1 MADDGPLGMV
11 STFKSQK
18 LDVDT
23 VKGAW
28 RRKVNQ
34 YVLGLE
40 EQTIFGRR
48 SDSSAQRAI
57 ILATGGA
64 TDDGRRPLT
73 LVPAPI
79 IPSTLSNIVP
89 KYINVGLER
98 RVRKAL
104 WKGRVLPWMQ
114 IHEIV
119 IISLAMES

>member
-1 MADDGPLGMV
+1 MADNGPLRMV
-11 STFKSQK
+11 STYKSQK
-18 LDVDT
+18 LDGDT

-57 ILATGGA
+57 ILQQGE
-64 TDDGRRPLT
+64 RQQHRPYIL
-73 LVPAPI
+73 
-79 IPSTLSNIVP
+79 
-89 KYINVGLER
+89 YINVGLER
-98 RVRKAL
+98 RDRKAL